1 MKKAYIFVFGGSST
15 LLLSIFLLVVAPR
28 LQMGVVQ
35 SEGVS
40 VQEPYTEQQAM
51 GRKIYIEYG
60 CIYCHSQQ
68 VRDPVAGADESFGWG
83 RPSVPSDYIYDQP
96 HLMGTSRTGPDLS
109 NVGSRQPSKEWHH
122 LHLYDPRLLV
132 EWSIMPRHAFLY
144 QQRTGEKPA
153 DKALKVPETED
164 EWIIPSEEADA
175 LVAYLLALKRD
186 AEPPQPAGEKTDE

>member
-15 LLLSIFLLVVAPR
+15 LLLSFFLLVIVPR

-35 SEGVS
+35 REAAS
-40 VQEPYTEQQAM
+40 VQEPYTVQEAL
-51 GRKIYIEYG
+51 GRKIYVEYG

-68 VRDPVAGADESFGWG
+68 VRDPLAGADESFGWG
-83 RPSVPSDYIYDQP
+83 RPSVPSDYIHDQP

-109 NVGSRQPSKEWHH
+109 NVGSRQPSEEWHH

-132 EWSIMPRHAFLY
+132 DWSIMPRHSFLY
-144 QQRTGEKPA
+144 KRTSGEKPS
-153 DKALKVPETED
+153 DKALKLPETDD
-164 EWIIPSEEADA
+164 EWIIPSEEAEA

-186 AEPPQPAGEKTDE
+186 KAPPKPEAESDE

>member
-40 VQEPYTEQQAM
+40 VQEPYTEQQAL

-109 NVGSRQPSKEWHH
+109 NVGSRQPSEEWHH

-132 EWSIMPRHAFLY
+132 DWSIMPRHAFLY
-144 QQRTGEKPA
+144 QKTKGEKPE
-153 DKALKVPETED
+153 DNALKVPETED

-186 AEPPQPAGEKTDE
+186 AEPPEPAGEKTDE

>member
-15 LLLSIFLLVVAPR
+15 LLLSIFMLVVLPR

-35 SEGVS
+35 NEGVS
-40 VQEPYTEQQAM
+40 VQEPYSDEQAL

-83 RPSVPSDYIYDQP
+83 RASVPSDYIHDQP

-109 NVGSRQPSKEWHH
+109 NVGSRQPSAEWHH
-122 LHLYDPRLLV
+122 LHLYDPRMLV
-132 EWSIMPRHAFLY
+132 DWSIMPRHAFLY
-144 QQRTGEKPA
+144 EKTKGEQPSES
-153 DKALKVPETED
+153 ALKVPNTED
-164 EWIIPSEEADA
+164 EWIIPSQEAEA
-175 LVAYLLALKRD
+175 LVAYLLSLKRD
-186 AEPPQPAGEKTDE
+186 QEPPTAGEANEQ

>member
-1 MKKAYIFVFGGSST
+1 
-15 LLLSIFLLVVAPR
+15 
-28 LQMGVVQ
+28 
-35 SEGVS
+35 
-40 VQEPYTEQQAM
+40 VQEPYTDQQAL

-132 EWSIMPRHAFLY
+132 DWSIMPRHAFLY
-144 QQRTGEKPA
+144 QKTKGEKPA
-153 DKALKVPETED
+153 DNALKVPETED

-186 AEPPQPAGEKTDE
+186 AEPPDPAGEKRDE